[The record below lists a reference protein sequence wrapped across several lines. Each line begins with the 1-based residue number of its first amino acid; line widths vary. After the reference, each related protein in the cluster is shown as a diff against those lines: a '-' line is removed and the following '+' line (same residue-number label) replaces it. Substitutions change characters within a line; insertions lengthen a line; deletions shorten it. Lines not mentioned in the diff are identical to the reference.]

1 MNSVIAIVAA
11 VFGFGGIAVGA
22 AGIAKVLFFIFLILF
37 IVFYLESVFLIPW
50 GVAFRGLGVFGF
62 VEMLIFI
69 GVLLVGLAYVWKK
82 GALQWD

>member
-1 MNSVIAIVAA
+1 
-11 VFGFGGIAVGA
+11 
-22 AGIAKVLFFIFLILF
+22 
-37 IVFYLESVFLIPW
+37 
-50 GVAFRGLGVFGF
+50 